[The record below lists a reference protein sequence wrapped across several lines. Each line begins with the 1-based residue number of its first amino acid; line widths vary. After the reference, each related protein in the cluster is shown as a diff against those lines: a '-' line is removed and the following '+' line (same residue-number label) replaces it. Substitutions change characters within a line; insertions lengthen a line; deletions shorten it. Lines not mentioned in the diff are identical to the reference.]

1 MWSLISCSLNLTNF
15 SNTNNKDG
23 KNPKS
28 FFLCGP
34 IYQTGFRSYLSHDF
48 YDILKYLE
56 NMLSF
61 TLTSAGYLLCNPCP
75 KSVRQSAHLIL
86 LSGLLW
92 PPYHLVS
99 DCPCS
104 LLSGATTARC
114 PLQPGPSLGS
124 CYPLS
129 FHLHH
134 GGFSVGLGNH
144 GESPPSTFSSQT
156 LGYSPFAFPYLL
168 WEQFVKYL
176 K

>member
-104 LLSGATTARC
+104 LLFGARWTQLGVHFSQG
-114 PLQPGPSLGS
+114 PLWALVTPSASTCTMEAFQWVLVTMEKALP
-124 CYPLS
+124 PLS
-129 FHLHH
+129 PLRH
-134 GGFSVGLGNH
+134 
-144 GESPPSTFSSQT
+144 
-156 LGYSPFAFPYLL
+156 
-168 WEQFVKYL
+168 
-176 K
+176 